1 MRAVTPAPEAKPF
14 LKWVGGK
21 RQLLPVLRTYY
32 PATVS
37 GYHEPFLGSG
47 AVFFDLWSSR
57 RLTDCPVWL
66 SDENPDLVGCYLRIR
81 DAADAVIGELERLA
95 EGHARGGRTFYYE
108 VRDQLF
114 NPRRAAWTNA
124 GGTPDAYPV
133 DLAAA
138 LLYLNKTGY
147 NGLFRLNQ
155 KGGYNVPAGRYPRP
169 RIVHA
174 ERIRAASA
182 ALATPTISIGCR
194 SFDRVAADARPG
206 DFVYFDPPYAPLGP
220 TSNFRQYTALG
231 FSDAD
236 QARLQALAVGLAG
249 RGVQVLLSN
258 SSADSI
264 VRLYGER
271 TAHSAGLRIRRVP
284 ARRAVN
290 TRADRRGPVDELL
303 VSNLPPV
310 A

>member
-1 MRAVTPAPEAKPF
+1 MRAVAPAPVAKPF

-32 PATVS
+32 PAAVT

-47 AVFFDLWSSR
+47 AVFFDLWAGG
-57 RLTDCPVWL
+57 RLGGAPVWL
-66 SDENPDLVGCYLRIR
+66 SDENPDLVGCYLRVR
-81 DAADAVIGELERLA
+81 DAAEAIIGELGRLA

-114 NPRRAAWTNA
+114 NPRRAAWAVA
-124 GGTPDAYPV
+124 GGTPEAYPV
-133 DLAAA
+133 ELAAA

-147 NGLFRLNQ
+147 NGLFRLNK
-155 KGGYNVPAGRYPRP
+155 KGGYNVPAGRYARP

-174 ERIRAASA
+174 ERILAAAA
-182 ALATPTISIGCR
+182 ALGTPGVSIACR
-194 SFDRVAADARPG
+194 SFDQAAGQARPG

-220 TSNFRQYTALG
+220 TSNFRQYTARG
-231 FSDAD
+231 FSDDD

-249 RGVQVLLSN
+249 RGVHVLLSN
-258 SSADSI
+258 SSAASI

-271 TAHSAGLRIRRVP
+271 TARSAGLRMRRVS